1 MRHSQRRCC
10 TDAMV
15 FRSAECWTDHRLV
28 CATLRLLPAFRK
40 QTSCRWGRFD
50 VGPLHDGKFVQKFV
64 SCVTQLLGDV
74 WDGEADGQ
82 TQWSVIRDCM
92 LQTCNE
98 MLGSDGRKQPDW
110 LLLRR
115 IPSDH

>member
-1 MRHSQRRCC
+1 MRHSQRRYC

-28 CATLRLLPAFRK
+28 CATLRLLPVFRK
-40 QTSCRWGRFD
+40 QTSCRQGRFN
-50 VGPLHDGKFVQKFV
+50 VGPFHDREFVQKFV
-64 SCVTQLLGDV
+64 SRVTRLLRDV

-92 LQTCNE
+92 LQTCWAVVVGNS
-98 MLGSDGRKQPDW
+98 LTG
-110 LLLRR
+110 LLLHR